1 MVVHR
6 KGCCFLMALWCEGQ
20 WEMEQVRNRR
30 AIFLYT
36 FLVVMMAF
44 WFTDFFLWHELLF
57 KFALMK
63 TVVLWTSRWQQDCTV
78 HHFGSVCS
86 SCLMPSY
93 VCLCPWCVLYSCI
106 VCSLWVDHLVT
117 VPYYTPNTGILL
129 DTGAIEMPR
138 LQSNNKSDAS
148 LTLHSYILITLD
160 CILIL
165 PYWC

>member
-6 KGCCFLMALWCEGQ
+6 KGYCFLMALWCEGQ
-20 WEMEQVRNRR
+20 WEEEQVRNRR

-44 WFTDFFLWHELLF
+44 WSHRAFLWHELLF

-106 VCSLWVDHLVT
+106 VCSLWVDHLSSHC
-117 VPYYTPNTGILL
+117 PLL
-129 DTGAIEMPR
+129 HTQHRHLMDTGAIEMPHV
-138 LQSNNKSDAS
+138 SNPTTKVM
-148 LTLHSYILITLD
+148 HH
-160 CILIL
+160 
-165 PYWC
+165 